1 MTTKLQK
8 FERLAEK
15 RVSDA
20 IKKLR
25 LIGNLSNKNNYSY
38 TDDHVKQLLEALE
51 AEMRILKG
59 RFREEAYAKTLGF
72 AFKTKKNDKGKEE
85 D

>member
-1 MTTKLQK
+1 MKNNSEKATK

-25 LIGNLSNKNNYSY
+25 LIGNLSNKHNYAY
-38 TDDHVKQLLEALE
+38 TDEHVQQIIKALDAEMQLL
-51 AEMRILKG
+51 KS
-59 RFREEAYAKTLGF
+59 RFREETDTKSFGF
-72 AFKTKKNDKGKEE
+72 SFKTKKNE
-85 D
+85 

>member
-1 MTTKLQK
+1 MNNSSEKETK

-25 LIGNLSNKNNYSY
+25 LIGNLSNKHNYSY
-38 TDDHVKQLLEALE
+38 SDDHVQQIIKALDSEMQLL
-51 AEMRILKG
+51 KS
-59 RFREEAYAKTLGF
+59 RFREETDAKSFGF
-72 AFKTKKNDKGKEE
+72 SFKMKKH
-85 D
+85 

>member
-1 MTTKLQK
+1 MIKKLEK

-20 IKKLR
+20 IRKLR

-38 TDDHVKQLLEALE
+38 TEDHVKQLLDALE
-51 AEMRILKG
+51 TEMRILKG
-59 RFREEAYAKTLGF
+59 RFREESAAKAASF
-72 AFKTKKNDKGKEE
+72 SFKTKKNDRGKQE

>member
-1 MTTKLQK
+1 MKNTGEKETK

-25 LIGNLSNKNNYSY
+25 LIGNLSNKHNYSY
-38 TDDHVKQLLEALE
+38 TDEHVQQIIKALE
-51 AEMRILKG
+51 SEMQLLKG
-59 RFREEAYAKTLGF
+59 RFRDETDSKSFGF
-72 AFKTKKNDKGKEE
+72 FFKTKKNEQ
-85 D
+85 

>member
-1 MTTKLQK
+1 MKNTNEKEEK

-38 TDDHVKQLLEALE
+38 TDDHVQQIVKALDSEMQLL
-51 AEMRILKG
+51 KS
-59 RFREEAYAKTLGF
+59 RFREETDAKSFGF
-72 AFKTKKNDKGKEE
+72 SFKTKKNE
-85 D
+85 

>member
-1 MTTKLQK
+1 MTEKVQK

-15 RVSDA
+15 RVSEA

-38 TDDHVKQLLEALE
+38 TDDHIKQLIEALE
-51 AEMRILKG
+51 TEMRILKS
-59 RFREEAYAKTLGF
+59 RFREEAADKALGF
-72 AFKTKKNDKGKEE
+72 AFKTRKNDR
-85 D
+85 

>member
-1 MTTKLQK
+1 MKNGGEKASK

-25 LIGNLSNKNNYSY
+25 LIGNLSNKHNYSY
-38 TDDHVKQLLEALE
+38 SDDHVQQIIRALDSEMQL
-51 AEMRILKG
+51 MKS
-59 RFREEAYAKTLGF
+59 RFREETDVKAFGF
-72 AFKTKKNDKGKEE
+72 SFKTKKNE
-85 D
+85 